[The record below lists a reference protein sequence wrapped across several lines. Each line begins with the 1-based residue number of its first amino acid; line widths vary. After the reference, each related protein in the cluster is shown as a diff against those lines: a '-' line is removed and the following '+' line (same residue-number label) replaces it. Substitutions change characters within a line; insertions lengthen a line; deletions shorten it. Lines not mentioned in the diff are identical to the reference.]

1 VDIKQ
6 EVGETAGK
14 VWQVLNDEGPQTLA
28 QLKRKLDDSS
38 ELLSLAMGWLARE
51 DKVDIIREK
60 RSLRVALK

>member
-1 VDIKQ
+1 MDIKQ